1 MTEAGSQGPTATS
14 DALAGTEWA
23 IVRLDGRDLADGDE
37 PLLLAFGHDGRVWG
51 TTGVNELTASYSL
64 TADYV
69 TFGPLATTRRSGD
82 AALMDQEQRLVA
94 SFAGMCPFHLT
105 AHTLSIDGPHGRVE
119 LVTTTPPPAPVVHD
133 EPVAIPDEPPPA
145 DG

>member
-1 MTEAGSQGPTATS
+1 MTEAEPHRSSATS
-14 DALAGTEWA
+14 DALAGTEWSV
-23 IVRLDGRDLADGDE
+23 VRLDGVEVGGAGE

-64 TADYV
+64 TADDL
-69 TFGPLATTRRSGD
+69 TFGPLATTRRAAGD
-82 AALMDQEQRLVA
+82 AGLMEREQRLIA

-105 AHTLSIDGPHGRVE
+105 SHTLSIDGPVGRVE
-119 LVTTTPPPAPVVHD
+119 LVSTRPRPDPVTEDPIPA
-133 EPVAIPDEPPPA
+133 ADEPPT